1 MALRNY
7 KTLKRAI
14 IDVTFS
20 PYMRSNCATIDVI
33 DNKVALMA
41 DTAQALRVILA
52 KNNRSQNWL
61 AKEVGKSRPYIC
73 KLCNNERVPSF
84 GLIDDIC
91 KVFDVPVSEFM
102 KGGE

>member
-1 MALRNY
+1 
-7 KTLKRAI
+7 
-14 IDVTFS
+14 
-20 PYMRSNCATIDVI
+20 
-33 DNKVALMA
+33 MA

-52 KNNRSQNWL
+52 KNHRSQSWL
-61 AKEVGKSRPYIC
+61 ARETGKDRTYIS